1 MHAYISGMIDYQ
13 QAYMHG
19 LTCNAQEDAF
29 LEGSVE
35 DVLCDDVQ

>member
-1 MHAYISGMIDYQ
+1 MYACISGMIDYQ

-29 LEGSVE
+29 LEGSF
-35 DVLCDDVQ
+35 